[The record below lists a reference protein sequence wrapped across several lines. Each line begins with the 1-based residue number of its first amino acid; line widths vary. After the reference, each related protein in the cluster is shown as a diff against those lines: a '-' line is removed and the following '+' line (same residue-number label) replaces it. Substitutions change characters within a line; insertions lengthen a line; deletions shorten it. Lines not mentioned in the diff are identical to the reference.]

1 MRMLSFSSQLFKSYG
16 VQMKSKKWTL
26 AMVFAISL
34 VAGTERLEAHENHDH
49 GTEAKK
55 TREIMSSHDG
65 MTAVYAQIAVIESEI
80 NAGDLKSMHEI
91 TEAIQVSTQDLSLDK
106 TLDATRKKRV
116 EGYVV
121 NVKKLVD
128 KMHDAADA
136 KKMDQAKKEFT
147 KLKTQ
152 VDLLDK
158 QFAHSHKPVPATTE
172 TH

>member
-1 MRMLSFSSQLFKSYG
+1 
-16 VQMKSKKWTL
+16 MKSKKWTL
-26 AMVFAISL
+26 AMALAISL
-34 VAGTERLEAHENHDH
+34 VASTERLEAHENHDH
-49 GTEAKK
+49 GAEVKK

-65 MTAVYAQIAVIESEI
+65 MTAVYAQIAIIETEI

-116 EGYVV
+116 EGYVI

-136 KKMDQAKKEFT
+136 KKTEQAKKEFA